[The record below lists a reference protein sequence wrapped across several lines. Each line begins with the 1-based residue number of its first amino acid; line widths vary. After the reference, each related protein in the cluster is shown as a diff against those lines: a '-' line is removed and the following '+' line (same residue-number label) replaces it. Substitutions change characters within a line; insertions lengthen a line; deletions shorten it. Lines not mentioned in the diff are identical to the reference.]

1 MKDWLIV
8 FKYVAN
14 YKRWVALHVIFSLL
28 SAAASVFTFAMCIPF
43 LKVLFSMEEMV
54 LEPVTFSFTNGLLSS
69 VTHNLN
75 YLISIVIAQY
85 GKVSALAMIVGMI
98 VVFSLIRNIFTY
110 TSLSCLAPIRSY
122 TSRDVRNKLYNKIV
136 SLPLAY
142 FSKERKGDL
151 MSRMTNDV
159 NEIEWSIL
167 NSLDSFIHSPIEVI
181 VFFIALLSLSPNLTL
196 MALVVLPVGGLVL
209 GLIGSTLKRK
219 AKDIQSK
226 MGGILSVIEET
237 LSGMRII
244 KAFTAEKLMYR
255 NFSDK
260 NQAYAKI
267 QTSLYRQNYL
277 ASPVSE
283 VLSFTIIGFV
293 LWYGGSLVL
302 GDSPSIGPETLITYL
317 VIFSQIIVPVKK
329 VSTAN
334 YNLKK
339 GMASINRIDEIMNAQ
354 NPIQQAENPIAIQ
367 SFNDKI
373 VYKDVWFKYQEKWI
387 LQNINLSIEKGKTI
401 ALVGQSGSGKS
412 TMVDMLPRFYD
423 VVQGEI
429 VFDGHNLKDL
439 VIPDLRNLF
448 GIVNQEPILFNDTI
462 FNNIAFGL
470 ENAKEEDVI
479 AAAKIANAHD
489 FIMETAEGYQTN
501 IGDRGSRLS
510 GGQRQRLSIARAL
523 LHNPPIL
530 ILDEATSSLD
540 TLSERLVQDALDNL
554 IKTRTSI
561 VIAHRLSTIH
571 NADIICVMH
580 EGEIVERGTHHEL
593 VKNENGYYYNLYRM
607 QAFK

>member
-14 YKRWVALHVIFSLL
+14 YKGWVVLHVLFSILYAIGSIF
-28 SAAASVFTFAMCIPF
+28 TIAMVIPF
-43 LKVLFSMEEMV
+43 LQVLFEMQELV
-54 LEPVTFSFTNGLLSS
+54 TDPVPFSLTASSLL
-69 VTHNLN
+69 HNLN
-75 YLISIVIAQY
+75 YLIGVVIVEY
-85 GKVSALAMIVGMI
+85 GKVTALAVIVGLVI
-98 VVFSLIRNIFTY
+98 GFSLIRNLFNY
-110 TSLSCLAPIRSY
+110 TALLCLAPIRSY
-122 TSRDVRNKLYNKIV
+122 TSRDMRNKLYKKVV
-136 SLPLAY
+136 SLPLSY

-167 NSLDSFIHSPIEVI
+167 NSLDSFLHSPIEVI
-181 VFFIALLSLSPNLTL
+181 AYFIVLISISPKLTL
-196 MALVVLPVGGLVL
+196 IVLLVLPVCVLLL

-219 AKDIQSK
+219 ARDIQSK

-237 LSGMRII
+237 LSGIRVI
-244 KAFTAEKLMYR
+244 KAFTAEKLMYQ

-260 NQAYAKI
+260 NQAYAKVQI
-267 QTSLYRQNYL
+267 SLYRQQYL
-277 ASPVSE
+277 ASPLSE
-283 VLSFTIIGFV
+283 FLSFTVIGFL

-302 GDSPSIGPETLITYL
+302 GDNPSIDPEIFIGYL
-317 VIFSQIIVPVKK
+317 LLFSQIIVPAKRI
-329 VSTAN
+329 STAN

-339 GMASINRIDEIMNAQ
+339 GMASINRIDQILNADD
-354 NPIQQAENPIAIQ
+354 PIQHADNPVSIN

-387 LQNINLSIEKGKTI
+387 LQNINLEIEKGKTI

-423 VVQGEI
+423 VIKGEI
-429 VFDGHNLKDL
+429 LFDDHNLKDL

-470 ENAKEEDVI
+470 EHAEEEDVI
-479 AAAKIANAHD
+479 AAAKVANAHE
-489 FIMETAEGYQTN
+489 FIMETAEGYHTN

-540 TLSERLVQDALDNL
+540 TVSERLVQEALDKL
-554 IKTRTSI
+554 IKNRTSI

-571 NADIICVMH
+571 NADLICVMH
-580 EGEIVERGTHHEL
+580 EGEIVERGTHREL
-593 VKNENGYYYNLYRM
+593 MKIENGYYYNLYKM